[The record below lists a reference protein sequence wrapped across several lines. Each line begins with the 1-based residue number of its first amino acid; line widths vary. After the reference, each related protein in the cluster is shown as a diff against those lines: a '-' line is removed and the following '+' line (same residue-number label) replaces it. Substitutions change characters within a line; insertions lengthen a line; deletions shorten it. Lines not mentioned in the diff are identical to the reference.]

1 MKKLIYCL
9 MAMFA
14 ASVVTSCEKLRE
26 IGVLPEP
33 TKYPI
38 EMYVTSSKWGLDKT
52 FISYDSEWYWNPVNG
67 DTLEFRI
74 TENFN
79 RKEGLICFGMERLN
93 IMIPYKDGESRPTTF
108 NITIYLQ
115 DIPLEENIKY
125 YVGDTDGIDISDGIP
140 ASNYID
146 SFGTNVSYMALNM
159 SGVSGYD
166 MSTSGWI
173 KFTRIELIHDNDE
186 GYADD
191 YEIDFEFEF
200 EVKDPETGEVTL
212 KVENGKILNN
222 PGEWMVREVI

>member
-1 MKKLIYCL
+1 MKKLIYLSLL
-9 MAMFA
+9 MSIVLSA
-14 ASVVTSCEKLRE
+14 TSCDKLVE
-26 IGVLPEP
+26 VGVLPEP

-52 FISYDSEWYWNPVNG
+52 FISCDSEWYWNPVNG

-74 TENFN
+74 IENCN

-93 IMIPYKDGESRPTTF
+93 IMIPYKDGESRPTSF
-108 NITIYLQ
+108 NINIYLQ
-115 DIPLEENIKY
+115 DIPLKENIKY

-166 MSTSGWI
+166 MSTSGWL
-173 KFTRIELIHDNDE
+173 KFTRLELTHDNDE

-191 YEIDFEFEF
+191 YEIDLEFEF

-212 KVENGKILNN
+212 KVENGKVLAN
-222 PGEWMVREVI
+222 PGQWEVK

>member
-1 MKKLIYCL
+1 MKRSIICL
-9 MAMFA
+9 MAMVA
-14 ASVVTSCEKLRE
+14 ASVVTSCDKLVE

-52 FISYDSEWYWNPVNG
+52 FISCDSEWYWNPVNG

-74 TENFN
+74 LENRNKGF
-79 RKEGLICFGMERLN
+79 ICFGLERLN
-93 IMIPYKDGESRPTTF
+93 IMIPYKDGESRPTSF
-108 NITIYLQ
+108 NIRIYLQ
-115 DIPLEENIKY
+115 DIPLKENIKY

-173 KFTRIELIHDNDE
+173 KFTRLELIHDNDE
-186 GYADD
+186 GFADY

-200 EVKDPETGEVTL
+200 EVKDPETGEITL
-212 KVENGKILNN
+212 KVENGKVIAN
-222 PGEWMVREVI
+222 PGQWEVK

>member
-1 MKKLIYCL
+1 MKRLIYSL
-9 MAMFA
+9 MVLVA
-14 ASVVTSCEKLRE
+14 ASTMTSCEKLQQ
-26 IGVLPEP
+26 IGALSEP

-74 TENFN
+74 IEN
-79 RKEGLICFGMERLN
+79 EGLICFGMERLN
-93 IMIPYKDGESRPTTF
+93 IMIPYKDGESRPTSF
-108 NITIYLQ
+108 NIGIYLQ

-173 KFTRIELIHDNDE
+173 KFTRLELIHDNDE

-200 EVKDPETGEVTL
+200 EVKDPETGEITL
-212 KVENGKILNN
+212 KVENGKVLNN
-222 PGEWMVREVI
+222 PGKWKVQDIH

>member
-1 MKKLIYCL
+1 
-9 MAMFA
+9 MFA
-14 ASVVTSCEKLRE
+14 ASTMTSCEKLRE
-26 IGVLPEP
+26 LGVLPEP

-74 TENFN
+74 MENRN
-79 RKEGLICFGMERLN
+79 KGLICFGMERLN
-93 IMIPYKDGESRPTTF
+93 IMIPYKDGELRPTRF
-108 NITIYLQ
+108 HIGIYLQ

-173 KFTRIELIHDNDE
+173 KFTRLELIHE
-186 GYADD
+186 MTRAMPMTT
-191 YEIDFEFEF
+191 
-200 EVKDPETGEVTL
+200 K
-212 KVENGKILNN
+212 
-222 PGEWMVREVI
+222 

>member
-1 MKKLIYCL
+1 MQRSILCL
-9 MAMFA
+9 MVLVA
-14 ASVVTSCEKLRE
+14 ASTMTSCEKLRE

-52 FISYDSEWYWNPVNG
+52 FISCDSEWYWNPVNG

-74 TENFN
+74 VEN
-79 RKEGLICFGMERLN
+79 EGLICFGMERLN
-93 IMIPYKDGESRPTTF
+93 IMIPYKDGESRPTSF
-108 NITIYLQ
+108 NVGIYLQ

-173 KFTRIELIHDNDE
+173 KFTRLELIHDNNE
-186 GYADD
+186 GFADD

-212 KVENGKILNN
+212 KVENGKVLAN
-222 PGEWMVREVI
+222 PGQWEVK

>member
-1 MKKLIYCL
+1 MKRLIYSL
-9 MAMFA
+9 MALVA
-14 ASVVTSCEKLRE
+14 ASTMTSCEKLQQ
-26 IGVLPEP
+26 IGALPEP

-74 TENFN
+74 IEN
-79 RKEGLICFGMERLN
+79 EELICFGMERLN
-93 IMIPYKDGESRPTTF
+93 IMIPYKDGESRPTSF
-108 NITIYLQ
+108 NVTIYLQ

-173 KFTRIELIHDNDE
+173 KFTRIELTHDNDE
-186 GYADD
+186 GFADD
-191 YEIDFEFEF
+191 YEIDLEFEF

-222 PGEWMVREVI
+222 PGKWKVHEVI

>member
-1 MKKLIYCL
+1 MKRLIYSL
-9 MAMFA
+9 MVLVA
-14 ASVVTSCEKLRE
+14 ASTMTSCDKLVDVG
-26 IGVLPEP
+26 ILPEP

-52 FISYDSEWYWNPVNG
+52 FISCDSEWYWNPVNG

-74 TENFN
+74 IE
-79 RKEGLICFGMERLN
+79 KEGLICFGMERLN
-93 IMIPYKDGESRPTTF
+93 IMIPYKDGESRPTSF
-108 NITIYLQ
+108 NINIYLQ

-166 MSTSGWI
+166 MSTSGWL
-173 KFTRIELIHDNDE
+173 KFTRLELTHDNDE

-191 YEIDFEFEF
+191 YEIDLEFEF

-212 KVENGKILNN
+212 KVENGKVLAN
-222 PGEWMVREVI
+222 PGQWEVK

>member
-1 MKKLIYCL
+1 MKKIAYSL
-9 MAMFA
+9 MALVA
-14 ASVVTSCEKLRE
+14 VSVITSCEKLQQ
-26 IGVLPEP
+26 IGALPEP

-38 EMYVTSSKWGLDKT
+38 EMYIISPKWGLDNT
-52 FISYDSEWYWNPVNG
+52 FISCDSEWYWNPVNG

-93 IMIPYKDGESRPTTF
+93 IMIPYKDGESRPTSF
-108 NITIYLQ
+108 NINIYLQ

-146 SFGTNVSYMALNM
+146 SFGTNVSYLALNM

-166 MSTSGWI
+166 KSSSGWI
-173 KFTRIELIHDNDE
+173 KFTRLELIHDNDE

-212 KVENGKILNN
+212 KVENGKVLNN
-222 PGEWMVREVI
+222 PGKWKVNTL

>member
-1 MKKLIYCL
+1 
-9 MAMFA
+9 MAIVA
-14 ASVVTSCEKLRE
+14 ASVMTSCEKLRE
-26 IGVLPEP
+26 IGALPEP

-67 DTLEFRI
+67 KTLEFRI
-74 TENFN
+74 VENRN
-79 RKEGLICFGMERLN
+79 KGLICFGMERLN
-93 IMIPYKDGESRPTTF
+93 IMIPYKDGELRPTRF
-108 NITIYLQ
+108 HIGIYLQ

-125 YVGDTDGIDISDGIP
+125 YVGDTAGVDISDGIP

-173 KFTRIELIHDNDE
+173 KFTRIELTHDNDE
-186 GYADD
+186 GFADD

-200 EVKDPETGEVTL
+200 EVKDPETGEITL
-212 KVENGKILNN
+212 KVENGKVLAN
-222 PGEWMVREVI
+222 PGQWEVK

>member
-1 MKKLIYCL
+1 

-14 ASVVTSCEKLRE
+14 ASVVTSCEKLQQ
-26 IGVLPEP
+26 IGALPEP

-38 EMYVTSSKWGLDKT
+38 EMYITSPKWGLDKT
-52 FISYDSEWYWNPVNG
+52 FISCDSEWYWNPVNG

-74 TENFN
+74 IENFN

-93 IMIPYKDGESRPTTF
+93 IMIPYKDGESRPTSF
-108 NITIYLQ
+108 NINIYLQ
-115 DIPLEENIKY
+115 DSPLKENIKY

-166 MSTSGWI
+166 MSTSGWL
-173 KFTRIELIHDNDE
+173 KFTRLELTHDNDE

-191 YEIDFEFEF
+191 YEIDLEFEF
-200 EVKDPETGEVTL
+200 EVRDPETGEVTL
-212 KVENGKILNN
+212 KVENGKVLAN
-222 PGEWMVREVI
+222 PGQWQVNEVK

>member
-1 MKKLIYCL
+1 
-9 MAMFA
+9 MAIVA
-14 ASVVTSCEKLRE
+14 ASVMTSCEKLQQ
-26 IGVLPEP
+26 IGALPEP

-74 TENFN
+74 MENRN
-79 RKEGLICFGMERLN
+79 KGLICFGMERLN
-93 IMIPYKDGESRPTTF
+93 IMIPYKDGELRPTRF
-108 NITIYLQ
+108 HIGIYLQ

-159 SGVSGYD
+159 SGVSGDD

-173 KFTRIELIHDNDE
+173 KFTRLELTHDNDE
-186 GYADD
+186 GFADD
-191 YEIDFEFEF
+191 YEIDLEFEF
-200 EVKDPETGEVTL
+200 EVKDRETGEITL

-222 PGEWMVREVI
+222 PGKWKVHEVI

>member
-1 MKKLIYCL
+1 MKRLIYSL
-9 MAMFA
+9 MVLVA
-14 ASVVTSCEKLRE
+14 ASTMTSCEKLQQ
-26 IGVLPEP
+26 IGALPEP

-74 TENFN
+74 IEN
-79 RKEGLICFGMERLN
+79 EGLICFGMERLN
-93 IMIPYKDGESRPTTF
+93 IMIPYKDGESRPTSF
-108 NITIYLQ
+108 NIGIYLQ

-173 KFTRIELIHDNDE
+173 KFTRLELIHDNDE

-200 EVKDPETGEVTL
+200 EVKDPETGEITL
-212 KVENGKILNN
+212 KVENGKVLNN
-222 PGEWMVREVI
+222 PGKWKVQDIH

>member
-26 IGVLPEP
+26 IGALPEP

-52 FISYDSEWYWNPVNG
+52 FISCDSEWYWNPVNG
-67 DTLEFRI
+67 ATLEFRI

-79 RKEGLICFGMERLN
+79 RNEGLICFGMERLN
-93 IMIPYKDGESRPTTF
+93 IMIPYKDGESRPTRF
-108 NITIYLQ
+108 NIGIYLQ
-115 DIPLEENIKY
+115 DIPLKENIKY

-140 ASNYID
+140 VSNYID

-173 KFTRIELIHDNDE
+173 KFTRLELIHDNDE
-186 GYADD
+186 GFADD

-200 EVKDPETGEVTL
+200 EVKDPETGEITL
-212 KVENGKILNN
+212 KVENGKVLNN
-222 PGEWMVREVI
+222 PGKWKVHEVI

>member
-1 MKKLIYCL
+1 
-9 MAMFA
+9 MAIVA
-14 ASVVTSCEKLRE
+14 ASVMTSCEKLRE
-26 IGVLPEP
+26 IGALPEP

-67 DTLEFRI
+67 KTLEFRI
-74 TENFN
+74 VENRN
-79 RKEGLICFGMERLN
+79 KGLICFGMERLN
-93 IMIPYKDGESRPTTF
+93 IMIPYKDGELRPTRF
-108 NITIYLQ
+108 NVGIYLQ

-173 KFTRIELIHDNDE
+173 KFTRLELTHDNDK
-186 GYADD
+186 GFADD

-200 EVKDPETGEVTL
+200 EVKDPETGEITL
-212 KVENGKILNN
+212 KVENGKVLAN
-222 PGEWMVREVI
+222 PGQWEVK